1 MNYNFIKE
9 NLNSIINGLRVDK
22 SALEVF
28 IAGKENSFIL
38 NHNIDG
44 ISSLLSFLNST
55 ENIFILN
62 GFMGAGK
69 TFVADFLLDFIDED
83 VLVFKNSYQ
92 EAINADDIL
101 LSLFKDFSIYHND
114 KKIQLPKVDTN
125 VFSEKINTYIKHCTK
140 PMLFIFDSFEI
151 NMRSKDTQ
159 KDILDFINYLSHF
172 EKIKIIIC
180 SRTFKQEDLI
190 SPIGSTSFNLKSLSK
205 EEVYNLLA
213 SNEIDGSP
221 YEKDELC
228 KVSRG
233 HYLLLELSILI
244 MKIMDFSLANF
255 STEYKKSTKNFLEF
269 LISKILSTTSDKFIK
284 LLLFLSTIRHGVSIE
299 FLIKQEIASTDD
311 INFLVEKHVV
321 SEKFNKYYLKDYL
334 KSEFIKNLN
343 LETRIKAHKYILD
356 LYENE
361 LPLKPFERTLFLSRQ
376 TMRQEIAYH
385 HEKIKS
391 LSEDLVKSG
400 KTKLPETQ
408 DFNYLSYSRTSGYDK
423 KEEKRKE
430 IQKKY
435 TDKIK
440 KRDKRKNSLSNEDS
454 LLLNTIQSEDTLS
467 KDLMEIS
474 QIHHTEIN
482 TEKNDNETLIE
493 NSVPD
498 SLEDYIE
505 IAQNYQKAYNFSSA
519 ILYYKKALS
528 YKADIYYEEKEPTI
542 YLEMASCYK
551 KIQDTE
557 EATRL
562 YEKVYNLYLIKTP
575 EKANSILIKIAR
587 MYSELYKFDKA
598 QEYYKRIL
606 YSPAGVSSQM
616 VVRVYLDLAEIE
628 DNSSEIESAI
638 KYTQKALTEAE
649 KLTDIKLLLECYF
662 KYALLLDDTNNI
674 EMASKYYLRC
684 VQTSNDP
691 TVNTYMSSA
700 YANLAEI
707 ALINQNT
714 TAAKMYYELSI
725 EADKKQ
731 NNLEGLYY
739 SYLKLSS
746 LYKKE
751 NPQKTHEILLKALSA
766 SKRFDDINYS
776 ISIYIEIGDNYLNS
790 ADYKQS
796 LKSYILAKRLVPEH
810 STEDVTSKINTRIN
824 KLKSLLGEKKFLE
837 LVDEIK
843 KKR

>member
-1 MNYNFIKE
+1 MNYKFIKE

-28 IAGKENSFIL
+28 IAGKESSFIL

-44 ISSLLSFLNST
+44 ISSILSFLNSAD
-55 ENIFILN
+55 NIFILN

-69 TFVADFLLDFIDED
+69 TFVADFLLDFINED
-83 VLVFKNSYQ
+83 VLIFKNSYQ

-101 LSLFKDFSIYHND
+101 LSLFKDFSLYHND

-125 VFSEKINTYIKHCTK
+125 VFSEKINTYIKHCQK

-190 SPIGSTSFNLKSLSK
+190 SPIGSTSFGLKSLTK
-205 EEVYNLLA
+205 EEVYNLLEI
-213 SNEIDGSP
+213 SEIDGSS
-221 YEKDELC
+221 YEKDELF

-244 MKIMDFSLANF
+244 MKIMDLSLTNF

-299 FLIKQEIASTDD
+299 FLIKQEIASIDD
-311 INFLVEKHVV
+311 INFLIEKHVI
-321 SEKFNKYYLKDYL
+321 SEKFGKYYLKDYL
-334 KSEFIKNLN
+334 KNEFIKNLN
-343 LETRIKAHKYILD
+343 LETRIKVHKYIID

-435 TDKIK
+435 TEKIK
-440 KRDKRKNSLSNEDS
+440 KRDKRKNIFSDEDS
-454 LLLNTIQSEDTLS
+454 VLLNSIQTEDTLS

-474 QIHHTEIN
+474 HIHHKEIN
-482 TEKNDNETLIE
+482 TNNKNDETAVE
-493 NSVPD
+493 NNVPD

-505 IAQNYQKAYNFSSA
+505 IAKNYEKAYNYSSA

-528 YKADIYYEEKEPTI
+528 YKTDIYYDEKEPII
-542 YLEMASCYK
+542 YLSLASCYK
-551 KIQDTE
+551 KIQDME

-562 YEKVYNLYLIKTP
+562 YEKVYSIYLIKSP
-575 EKANSILIKIAR
+575 EKANDVLLKIAR

-606 YSPAGVSSQM
+606 YSPTGISSEM
-616 VVRVYLDLAEIE
+616 IVRVYLDLAEIE
-628 DNSSEIESAI
+628 DNNSEIETAV
-638 KYTQKALTEAE
+638 KYIQKALTEAE
-649 KLTDIKLLLECYF
+649 KLTDVKLLTECYF
-662 KYALLLDDTNNI
+662 KYAILLDDTNNI
-674 EMASKYYLRC
+674 EMASKFYLRC
-684 VQTSNDP
+684 VQISNDP
-691 TVNTYMSSA
+691 AVNTYMSSA

-707 ALINQNT
+707 AVVNQNI
-714 TAAKMYYELSI
+714 TAAKMYYDLSI

-731 NNLEGLYY
+731 NNIEGLYH
-739 SYLKLSS
+739 SYLKLSA

-751 NPQKTHEILLKALSA
+751 NPQKTHELLLKALSA
-766 SKRFDDINYS
+766 AKRFDDINYS

-790 ADYKQS
+790 ADYKHAI
-796 LKSYILAKRLVPEH
+796 KSYILAKRLVPEH
-810 STEDVTSKINTRIN
+810 NAEDINSKINIRIN